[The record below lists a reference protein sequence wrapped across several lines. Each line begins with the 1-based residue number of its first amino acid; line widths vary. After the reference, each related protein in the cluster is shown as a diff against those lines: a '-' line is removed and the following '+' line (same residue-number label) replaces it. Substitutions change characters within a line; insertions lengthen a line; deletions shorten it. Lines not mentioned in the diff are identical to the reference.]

1 MNLSLLRLGAVV
13 GLSIGAL
20 ALPIG
25 ASAGGTAADT
35 NIYRSSGQVAQ
46 LSFDIPDPSN
56 PCIDTSGFV
65 FGGNFTNSSP
75 GNPTTTSPF
84 GGVWVATADNCSWT
98 LLSSASYKGPLP
110 AGAFQIDK
118 SLTAAS
124 LVATLSG
131 WDQNG
136 NPVPIDVNVAWAGI
150 GSVTSSKQSSHYQQP
165 GLNLIT
171 RSAGDFR
178 TASTSG
184 SISVAGANLVVSG
197 TGSLESDSSFLV
209 SVCQS
214 TATFCK

>member
-1 MNLSLLRLGAVV
+1 MKVSLLRLGAVV

-25 ASAGGTAADT
+25 ASAAGSVADPS
-35 NIYRSSGQVAQ
+35 IYRSSGQVAQ
-46 LSFDIPDPSN
+46 LFFDIPDASN

-65 FGGNFTNSSP
+65 YGGNFTNSSP
-75 GNPTTTSPF
+75 GTPTSTGPF
-84 GGVWVATADNCSWT
+84 GLVWVATADNCSWT

-110 AGAFQIDK
+110 AGSFQIDK

-131 WDQNG
+131 QDQNG
-136 NPVPIDVNVAWAGI
+136 NPVPIDVNVAWTGI
-150 GSVTSSKQSSHYQQP
+150 GSVSSSKQSSHYQQP

-178 TASTSG
+178 SASTSG
-184 SISVAGANLVVSG
+184 SISLAGANLVVSG
-197 TGSLESDSSFLV
+197 PGSLESDSSFLV

-214 TATFCK
+214 STTFCK